1 VIARL
6 RLAKAVVEAA
16 SKVVAEAASKVV
28 GVGKV
33 EVAEVGSAKEVGEGN
48 PGVASARM
56 MNSAAVDRGKADKV
70 GSKEVVRAKKA
81 ADSANGTCPL
91 VWGPHQITAA
101 PLAFAVP
108 VLALDTAELS
118 RSRTGTVS
126 IADYAVRVPLT
137 K

>member
-33 EVAEVGSAKEVGEGN
+33 EVAEVGSAKEGN

-91 VWGPHQITAA
+91 VWGAA
-101 PLAFAVP
+101 SDNGGPLAFAVP